1 MSTPEKILE
10 QNLIAQLT
18 TGVSQWTYRPD
29 IKTEEQLWENFR
41 EKLNRNN
48 IAVLNGVKITDSEME
63 QIKNRLLQESITS
76 YKAACWLTGE
86 HRIVQVPLVRE
97 DASLGTVYLQVLNN
111 REIAGGNSSYEVI
124 NQFSPDGADRDRRFD
139 VTLLIN
145 GLPLIHIELKN
156 PDHPFMDAL

>member
-1 MSTPEKILE
+1 
-10 QNLIAQLT
+10 
-18 TGVSQWTYRPD
+18 
-29 IKTEEQLWENFR
+29 
-41 EKLNRNN
+41 
-48 IAVLNGVKITDSEME
+48 ME
-63 QIKNRLLQESITS
+63 QIKNRLLQESVTS

-97 DASLGTVYLQVLNN
+97 DASLGTIYLQVLNN

-124 NQFSPDGADRDRRFD
+124 NQFAPGGADRDRRFD

>member
-76 YKAACWLTGE
+76 YKAACWLTG
-86 HRIVQVPLVRE
+86 
-97 DASLGTVYLQVLNN
+97 
-111 REIAGGNSSYEVI
+111 
-124 NQFSPDGADRDRRFD
+124 
-139 VTLLIN
+139 
-145 GLPLIHIELKN
+145 
-156 PDHPFMDAL
+156 